1 MTTTKVVPGMLIA
14 VPNAEDVAREAS
26 LRIAKTLRDAI
37 KNRGKATL
45 ALSGGDTPRQTY
57 QRLAQE
63 RDVDWGHVDL
73 FWVDERAVPPTD
85 DRSNYR
91 WAKEC
96 LIDPA
101 KIADAHVHRMRA
113 EEKDLEAAAREY
125 EGLLHEHVASGQ
137 GGVPSFDAMVLGVGD
152 DGHTAS
158 LFPGQPTVE
167 ITDRHVVAVGK
178 TEGREMRLTLTAP
191 VIEQARALFVLA
203 VGAKKTPALERVWS
217 VAGSLRDTPARVI
230 RNARG
235 SIHWVIDKAA
245 GGM

>member
-1 MTTTKVVPGMLIA
+1 MLIA
-14 VPNAEDVAREAS
+14 VPSAEDVAREAAA
-26 LRIAKTLRDAI
+26 RIAKTLREAI
-37 KNRGKATL
+37 KARGKATF
-45 ALSGGDTPRQTY
+45 ALSGGDTPKQAYR
-57 QRLAQE
+57 RLAE
-63 RDVDWGHVDL
+63 EPDIDWGRIDL

-101 KIADAHVHRMRA
+101 KIDGGHVHRMRA
-113 EEKDLEAAAREY
+113 EEPDLEAAAREY
-125 EGLLHEHVASGQ
+125 EGLLRENVTAGQ
-137 GGVPSFDAMVLGVGD
+137 GGVPAFDAMVLGVGD

-167 ITDRHVVAVGK
+167 ISDRFVVSVGK
-178 TEGREMRLTLTAP
+178 TDGREMRLTLTAP
-191 VIEQARALFVLA
+191 VIEQARAVFVLA
-203 VGAKKTPALERVWS
+203 VGSKKTPALERVWS
-217 VAGSLRDTPARVI
+217 VSGSLRETPARVI

>member
-14 VPNAEDVAREAS
+14 VPTAEDVAREAAT
-26 LRIAKTLRDAI
+26 RIAKSLRDAL
-37 KNRGKATL
+37 KNRGKATF

-57 QRLAQE
+57 QRLAE
-63 RDVDWGHVDL
+63 EHDVDWSHVDL

-96 LIDPA
+96 LIDRA
-101 KIADAHVHRMRA
+101 KIADAHVHRMHA

-125 EGLLHEHVASGQ
+125 EGLLREHVAVGQ
-137 GGVPSFDAMVLGVGD
+137 GGVPAFDAMVLGVGD

-167 ITDRHVVAVGK
+167 IADRYVVAVGK
-178 TEGREMRLTLTAP
+178 TDGREMRLTLTAP
-191 VIEQARALFVLA
+191 VIEQARALFILA

-217 VAGSLRDTPARVI
+217 VSGSLRDTPARVI
-230 RNARG
+230 RSARG